1 MQPGACCGCAA
12 TSLIRLAQDSK
23 IFKLHELVGCQIG
36 TSPKV
41 RLLSLCV
48 VFRELHFLFKGKL
61 QFFFLVFFFLKCY
74 DFFLLIQVAVG

>member
-23 IFKLHELVGCQIG
+23 NFKLHELVGCQIG
-36 TSPKV
+36 TTPKV
-41 RLLSLCV
+41 RLLALCV
-48 VFRELHFLFKGKL
+48 VFRELHFVFKGKL
-61 QFFFLVFFFLKCY
+61 QVFLCFFLKCY

>member
-1 MQPGACCGCAA
+1 MQPGVCCGCAA
-12 TSLIRLAQDSK
+12 ACLIGLAQDSK
-23 IFKLHELVGCQIG
+23 NFKLHELVGCQIG

-48 VFRELHFLFKGKL
+48 VFCELHFLFKGKL
-61 QFFFLVFFFLKCY
+61 QFVFFLKCY